1 MNNKIQNF
9 AADVAPVDAVFNEVP
24 TLSETS
30 LSNGSIQHSFDRVRQ
45 RIRFARDVYVQGSS
59 YEGEERSFN

>member
-9 AADVAPVDAVFNEVP
+9 AADVAPVDAVYNEVP
-24 TLSETS
+24 TLSDTS

-45 RIRFARDVYVQGSS
+45 RIRFARDVYVQGS
-59 YEGEERSFN
+59 